1 MKKIALLFSHKL
13 TPNQKEDIDKRLNAK
28 DIYNLPKNLQQ
39 LWSQVPTQQDLDF
52 NHYLADIQNFLKEN
66 LSQNDFVLI
75 QGDFG
80 ATYSMI
86 NFCKREG
93 FIPIYSVNKRIAKE
107 TIEDGIVKK
116 YAEFKHEFFRE
127 YK

>member
-1 MKKIALLFSHKL
+1 
-13 TPNQKEDIDKRLNAK
+13 
-28 DIYNLPKNLQQ
+28 
-39 LWSQVPTQQDLDF
+39 
-52 NHYLADIQNFLKEN
+52 
-66 LSQNDFVLI
+66 VLI